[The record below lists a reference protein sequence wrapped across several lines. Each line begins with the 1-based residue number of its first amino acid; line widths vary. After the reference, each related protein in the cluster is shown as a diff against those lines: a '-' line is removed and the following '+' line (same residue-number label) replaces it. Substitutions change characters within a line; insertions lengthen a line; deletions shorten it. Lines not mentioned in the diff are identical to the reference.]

1 MTSVTNNEARHRYE
15 LVEEGQTAYADYR
28 RDAGRLYIDYVF
40 SPVPLRGA
48 GTAGR
53 LMSGLVADAR
63 EQGLKLVPICGYAAA
78 WLRRHREH
86 ADLLA

>member
-1 MTSVTNNEARHRYE
+1 MSSVTDNKARSRYE
-15 LVEEGQTAYADYR
+15 LVEQGQTAYADYR

-40 SPVPLRGA
+40 SPAPLRGH

-53 LMSGLVADAR
+53 LMDGLVADAR
-63 EQGLKLVPICGYAAA
+63 EQKLKLVPICGYAAA